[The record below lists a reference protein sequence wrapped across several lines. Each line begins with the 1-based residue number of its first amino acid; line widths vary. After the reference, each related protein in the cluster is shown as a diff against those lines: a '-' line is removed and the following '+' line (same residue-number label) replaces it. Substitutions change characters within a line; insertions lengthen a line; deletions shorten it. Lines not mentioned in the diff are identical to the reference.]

1 MYIIWIYG
9 YVYAVGSQQRRR
21 GKPCSSF
28 TGPYHEV
35 ATHCNTLQ
43 HTATHFPMQHTKSHY
58 TLQYYNKRVPFQ
70 WQLRSTGNVLSS
82 KFQNPFFFKKYLDA
96 MRLVLGIPD
105 FLKLKI
111 HRIVMGSR
119 VRIQNLGRQVA
130 YNEQVCRFFVYVS
143 LAEI

>member
-1 MYIIWIYG
+1 MRSWKSAARKRK
-9 YVYAVGSQQRRR
+9 AVFILHRPLPR
-21 GKPCSSF
+21 G
-28 TGPYHEV
+28 
-35 ATHCNTLQ
+35 CNTLQ
-43 HTATHFPMQHTKSHY
+43 HTTTHCNTLPNATHYITLHTAILQQTCSFSMAAPEHRQRHVFEILKSIFS
-58 TLQYYNKRVPFQ
+58 R
-70 WQLRSTGNVLSS
+70 
-82 KFQNPFFFKKYLDA
+82 KYLDA